1 MRRSDT
7 GTETAS
13 RSARMFKEDNAW
25 FFNTREGKA
34 IGPFRDKL
42 EASTQLEVYIRMAGC
57 GLLSSRAS
65 GF

>member
-1 MRRSDT
+1 MRRSDSSS
-7 GTETAS
+7 ETTS
-13 RSARMFKEDNAW
+13 RSTRMFKDKESW

-42 EASTQLEVYIRMAGC
+42 EASTQLEVYIRMADS
-57 GLLSSRAS
+57 GLLSSKAS